1 MEPVTNEV
9 TEVATPVVVTEAPVT
24 EVATPV
30 VVTEAPV
37 IASEPVSQPETVAVA
52 SKPKRTRKP
61 KVEAKPVKAKRTPK
75 VEVKVGRG
83 RPIVFK
89 GKEKR
94 HIVSV
99 IRKHGLTKGRE
110 VLAGEKISISLPTLG
125 KFAAEAGIE
134 LHRGRPAA

>member
-9 TEVATPVVVTEAPVT
+9 ASVEVAPVT

-30 VVTEAPV
+30 VVATEVPV
-37 IASEPVSQPETVAVA
+37 VASEPVSQPETVAVA
-52 SKPKRTRKP
+52 PVKVKRTRKP

-75 VEVKVGRG
+75 VEVKAGRG

-89 GKEKR
+89 GNEKR